1 MGLELTTD
9 RYSWITSQR
18 RYPLRY
24 AASFIGWGISRCPQ
38 FSRMQRTVL
47 YKCSSQH
54 ALSKEIEHMYK

>member
-9 RYSWITSQR
+9 RYSWITGQT
-18 RYPLRY
+18 RY
-24 AASFIGWGISRCPQ
+24 AASFIGWVISRCHQ

-47 YKCSSQH
+47 YKRSSQH